1 MENETKKSEGRVI
14 RGVRLTI
21 KIEMAKILFKGT
33 PWYVH
38 LSFIVSLGLAIAGFC
53 VPPHGVIDPSVL
65 KVISE
70 ILGGTT
76 LLTFVVNVPVYLEA
90 GVKAKISHGQTTVAI
105 AADEV
110 KEEAEDL

>member
-1 MENETKKSEGRVI
+1 
-14 RGVRLTI
+14 
-21 KIEMAKILFKGT
+21 MARILFRGT

-38 LSFIVSLGLAIAGFC
+38 LSFIVSIGLAIAGFC

-65 KVISE
+65 KVIAE

-76 LLTFVVNVPVYLEA
+76 LLTFVVNIPIYLEA

-110 KEEAEDL
+110 EEEAEDL

>member
-1 MENETKKSEGRVI
+1 MDKKLR
-14 RGVRLTI
+14 
-21 KIEMAKILFKGT
+21 EMANLILKGT

-65 KVISE
+65 KVIAE

-76 LLTFVVNVPVYLEA
+76 LVTFVVNIPVYLEA
-90 GVKAKISHGQTTVAI
+90 GVKAKFTHGSTTVEVT
-105 AADEV
+105 ADDDDDEGKEV
-110 KEEAEDL
+110 EDV

>member
-1 MENETKKSEGRVI
+1 
-14 RGVRLTI
+14 
-21 KIEMAKILFKGT
+21 MAKVLFKGT

-65 KVISE
+65 KVIAE

-76 LLTFVVNVPVYLEA
+76 LLTFVVNIPVYLEA
-90 GVKAKISHGQTTVAI
+90 GVKAKIQRGDTVVTV

>member
-1 MENETKKSEGRVI
+1 
-14 RGVRLTI
+14 
-21 KIEMAKILFKGT
+21 MAKVLFKGT

-65 KVISE
+65 KVIAE

-76 LLTFVVNVPVYLEA
+76 LLTFVVNIPVYLEA
-90 GVKAKISHGQTTVAI
+90 GVKAKIQRGDTVVTV

-110 KEEAEDL
+110 DEEAEEL

>member
-1 MENETKKSEGRVI
+1 
-14 RGVRLTI
+14 
-21 KIEMAKILFKGT
+21 MARILFKGT

-38 LSFIVSLGLAIAGFC
+38 LSFIVSLGLTIAGFC

-65 KVISE
+65 KVIAE

-76 LLTFVVNVPVYLEA
+76 LLTFVVNIPVYLEA
-90 GVKAKISHGQTTVAI
+90 GVKAKISHGNTTVTV

-110 KEEAEDL
+110 KEDIENI

>member
-1 MENETKKSEGRVI
+1 
-14 RGVRLTI
+14 
-21 KIEMAKILFKGT
+21 MARILFKGT

-53 VPPHGVIDPSVL
+53 VPPHGVIDSSVL
-65 KVISE
+65 KVIAE

-76 LLTFVVNVPVYLEA
+76 LLTFVVNIPVYLEA
-90 GVKAKISHGQTTVAI
+90 GVKAKISHGNTTVTV

-110 KEEAEDL
+110 KEDIENI